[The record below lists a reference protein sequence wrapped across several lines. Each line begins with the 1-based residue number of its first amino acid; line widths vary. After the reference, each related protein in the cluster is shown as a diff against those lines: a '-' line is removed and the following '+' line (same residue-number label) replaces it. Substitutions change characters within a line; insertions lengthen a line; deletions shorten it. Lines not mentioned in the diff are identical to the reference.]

1 VAYRRRRLSGSAW
14 IGGVDPERGPRR
26 RLERYGGGTIQISPS
41 CAMKEGVQMK
51 RLFLSSAVV
60 LTATLL
66 TAPAGAST
74 TSRPPKTCVQALDV
88 AEEIISNDL
97 DYETVVQ
104 DLVDNVLEDLPVE
117 DFDALVEEMT
127 TLNDEWD
134 ELVDEHRRFDRRCRN
149 A

>member
-1 VAYRRRRLSGSAW
+1 
-14 IGGVDPERGPRR
+14 
-26 RLERYGGGTIQISPS
+26 
-41 CAMKEGVQMK
+41 MK
-51 RLFLSSAVV
+51 RLLLSSAIV

-66 TAPAGAST
+66 TAPAAAST
-74 TSRPPKTCVQALDV
+74 TSRPPKACVQALDV

-127 TLNDEWD
+127 ALNDEWD
-134 ELVDEHRRFDRRCRN
+134 ELVDEHRRLDRRCRN